1 MSYKIQGNPLTVDTN
16 LTGNTTIE
24 NLVVNGTLS
33 GVGVVPSGSIM
44 AYMGNTDPTG
54 WVILD
59 GKTRTNNN
67 SMYNNVVTL
76 GLGTVNAGVYTP
88 PDYRGAF
95 LRGDNKGTASTA
107 ITTGYASYSSNLK
120 QSQNHATQVHT
131 HGVSEAA
138 HTHGISDGGHIH
150 GTYASD
156 DSGTSDGTTSQSWR
170 AGTAQDLQ
178 SGYNTASS
186 TTGISINSA
195 STNITIQN
203 LVETST
209 VLVNSYETRP
219 YNFAVNWI
227 LKL

>member
-107 ITTGYASYSSNLK
+107 ITTGYAS
-120 QSQNHATQVHT
+120 
-131 HGVSEAA
+131 
-138 HTHGISDGGHIH
+138 DGGHIH

-195 STNITIQN
+195 STNITIQI